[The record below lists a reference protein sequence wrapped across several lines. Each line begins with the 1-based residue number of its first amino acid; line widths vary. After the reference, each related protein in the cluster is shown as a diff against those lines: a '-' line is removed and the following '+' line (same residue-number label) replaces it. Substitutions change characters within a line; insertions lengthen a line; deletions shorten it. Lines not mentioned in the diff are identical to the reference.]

1 MRKIYT
7 LLIALFLTIISFG
20 QTWEEIEVPDSTIHN
35 AFCDRDGNLFI
46 INQEK
51 LFINSAD
58 STNWHS
64 IKIYNNAPQFFNKGD
79 SILLFFQSQQSDYIV
94 YINMN
99 SYSLDTMYKNTPHFY
114 YNKILLTKK
123 GSILIGCRATS
134 NYPHD
139 IGLLRITNYKQQDTV
154 MIIPYP
160 TGALEAYYENI
171 IQSKV
176 GKIYAG
182 ITTFDGG
189 DGGIYESDDDGITW
203 SKIYDKSF
211 STMWINTN
219 DNLSWAS
226 DYIYEYKNNEL
237 VLLESDFYDKI
248 DVAYDPKLITDTNN
262 IVYSSSIDIL
272 KTESEKNWVNM
283 NFNLEGNFY
292 YSKLII
298 GQNGYLYLITRDW
311 NLIDNKVKYVNH
323 LYRLSEPIYKSS
335 NTTTAINENTHTDN
349 ILNGTFRL
357 YSVTGTYFGT
367 AEIQNSDLSELK
379 ERVKKGVY
387 ILQNIAT
394 KQISKVVLQ

>member
-1 MRKIYT
+1 MRKICT
-7 LLIALFLTIISFG
+7 LTTVLFLTIIGFG
-20 QTWEEIEVPDSTIHN
+20 QTWEEIEVPDSAIDN

-51 LFINSAD
+51 LYINSAN
-58 STNWHS
+58 STNWNS

-79 SILLFFQSQQSDYIV
+79 SILLFFQSQLSDYIV
-94 YINMN
+94 YINMD
-99 SYSLDTMYKNTPHFY
+99 SYSIDTIYKNTPHFY

-139 IGLLRITNYKQQDTV
+139 IGLLRITNYNQQDTV
-154 MIIPYP
+154 MIMPYP

-171 IQSKV
+171 IQSKA

-203 SKIYDKSF
+203 RKIYDKSF

-226 DYIYEYKNNEL
+226 DFIYEYKNNEL
-237 VLLESDFYDKI
+237 VVLESDFYDKI
-248 DVAYDPKLITDTNN
+248 DVSYEPKLVTDTNN
-262 IVYSSSIDIL
+262 IVYSSSRDIL
-272 KTESEKNWVNM
+272 RTETENSWVNI
-283 NFNLEGNFY
+283 NYNLDKEFYY

-311 NLIDNKVKYVNH
+311 ELIDNKVKYVNH
-323 LYRLSEPIYKSS
+323 LYRLSKPIYKPS
-335 NTTTAINENTHTDN
+335 NTTAINKNTHTDN
-349 ILNGTFRL
+349 ILNGTFRI
-357 YSVTGTYFGT
+357 YSAMGTYCGT
-367 AEIQNSDLSELK
+367 ANIQNGDLSALK
-379 ERVKKGVY
+379 ERLKKGVY
-387 ILQNIAT
+387 ILYNEET
-394 KQISKVVLQ
+394 KQTDKIMIW

>member
-1 MRKIYT
+1 M
-7 LLIALFLTIISFG
+7 
-20 QTWEEIEVPDSTIHN
+20 
-35 AFCDRDGNLFI
+35 
-46 INQEK
+46 
-51 LFINSAD
+51 
-58 STNWHS
+58 
-64 IKIYNNAPQFFNKGD
+64 
-79 SILLFFQSQQSDYIV
+79 
-94 YINMN
+94 
-99 SYSLDTMYKNTPHFY
+99 
-114 YNKILLTKK
+114 TKK
-123 GSILIGCRATS
+123 GSILIGCQATS

-323 LYRLSEPIYKSS
+323 LYRLSEPIYKSP
-335 NTTTAINENTHTDN
+335 NITAINNNIHTDN
-349 ILNGTFRL
+349 ILNGTFRI
-357 YSVTGTYFGT
+357 YSVMGTYCGT
-367 AEIQNSDLSELK
+367 ANIQNGDLTELK
-379 ERVKKGVY
+379 ERLKKGVF
-387 ILQNIAT
+387 IIQSIDKQLTKKININ
-394 KQISKVVLQ
+394 